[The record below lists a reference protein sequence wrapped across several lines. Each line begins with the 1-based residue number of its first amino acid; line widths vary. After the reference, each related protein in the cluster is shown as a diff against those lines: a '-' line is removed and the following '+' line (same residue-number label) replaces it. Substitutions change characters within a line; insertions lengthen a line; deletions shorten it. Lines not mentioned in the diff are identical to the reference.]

1 MKHLKFMQK
10 IPVVK
15 HLVNKAISRLASN
28 DASAIA
34 NHFSQFLKVELANT
48 SELKTEVF
56 NVRHQVY
63 CEELHFEDERN
74 NRLEQDE
81 FDGHS
86 FHSLIRHVTTGR
98 VAGTVRLIT
107 SEQADDQ
114 LPIEVS
120 CMHAITDPD
129 IRPSAFPRNEI
140 CEISRLAVPETFRRR
155 KFDQYKGAA
164 TGVINEVFFSE
175 KELRCFPYIAVCLYL
190 SAALLALH
198 NNKKHVFVMME
209 PRLAR
214 SLTFVG
220 IVFKQLGEPVE
231 YHGKRA
237 AYYINPEMFR
247 KNLSIGYVKL
257 LESIERELYPHE
269 QPRPLKRKL
278 LKFGWGMRYS

>member
-48 SELKTEVF
+48 NELRSEVF

-81 FDGHS
+81 FDSHS

-107 SEQADDQ
+107 SEQTGDM
-114 LPIEVS
+114 LPI
-120 CMHAITDPD
+120 
-129 IRPSAFPRNEI
+129 
-140 CEISRLAVPETFRRR
+140 
-155 KFDQYKGAA
+155 
-164 TGVINEVFFSE
+164 
-175 KELRCFPYIAVCLYL
+175 
-190 SAALLALH
+190 
-198 NNKKHVFVMME
+198 
-209 PRLAR
+209 
-214 SLTFVG
+214 
-220 IVFKQLGEPVE
+220 
-231 YHGKRA
+231 
-237 AYYINPEMFR
+237 
-247 KNLSIGYVKL
+247 
-257 LESIERELYPHE
+257 
-269 QPRPLKRKL
+269 
-278 LKFGWGMRYS
+278 